1 MDLTPGQEIKIP
13 GGAVK
18 KKKNAEESE
27 CIFQGLR
34 IWPKQTS
41 SLSKYTYL
49 Y

>member
-18 KKKNAEESE
+18 KKNAEESE
-27 CIFQGLR
+27 CIFQGLS

-41 SLSKYTYL
+41 SLPKYIYL